1 MFDATLTP
9 PINFVYTQPM
19 PCPYIDHKMERR
31 LATDISTINGK
42 KYHSILAESGFR
54 RSQHISYKPACP
66 SCSACKPIRVVVK
79 KFARTKSHKR
89 IYNRNRDLV
98 TEYQTSVATPELF
111 ELFKNYQTLRH
122 SGGEMALMDYGDF
135 RGMLETSPINTFIKT
150 YRLEVSR
157 KLIGAVL
164 LDEQR
169 DGYSAVY
176 SFFTCLQPERSMGT
190 YIILDLLDDLRRN
203 DLDYLYLGYWIAQS
217 RKMSYKSNFRPAEIL
232 EGSNWVDLG

>member
-31 LATDISTINGK
+31 LATDISTIRGK
-42 KYHSILAESGFR
+42 KCHNILAQAGFR
-54 RSQHISYKPACP
+54 RSQHISYKPACR
-66 SCSACKPIRVVVK
+66 SCSACKPIRVVAK
-79 KFARTKSHKR
+79 KFNRTKSQKR

-98 TEYQTSVATPELF
+98 TEYLTPVATPELF
-111 ELFKNYQTLRH
+111 ELFQNYQMFRH
-122 SGGEMALMDYGDF
+122 SGGEMALMDYSDF
-135 RGMLETSPINTFIKT
+135 RGMLETSPIKTSIKT

-157 KLIGAVL
+157 ELIGAVL
-164 LDEQR
+164 LDDQS

-176 SFFTCLQPERSMGT
+176 SFFNCLQPERSIGT
-190 YIILDLLDDLRRN
+190 FIILDLIDDLRHK

-217 RKMSYKSNFRPAEIL
+217 RKMSYKASFRPAEIL
-232 EGSNWVDLG
+232 IGPNWVELS